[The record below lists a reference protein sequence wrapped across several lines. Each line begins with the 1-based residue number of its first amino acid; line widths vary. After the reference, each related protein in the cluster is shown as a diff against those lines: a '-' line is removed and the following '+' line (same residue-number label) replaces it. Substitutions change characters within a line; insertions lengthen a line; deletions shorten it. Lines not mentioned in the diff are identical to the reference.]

1 MVTTLLVFVLRSGRV
16 ALSAGLRWDGYQ
28 SESCPLAPE
37 PSLLGKPVS
46 SCLDHPFG
54 LFMVTTAISCIRP
67 CAPNERGVLSD

>member
-1 MVTTLLVFVLRSGRV
+1 VVTTFLVFVLRSGRV

-46 SCLDHPFG
+46 SRLDHPLG
-54 LFMVTTAISCIRP
+54 LFMVTTAVACIRP

>member
-1 MVTTLLVFVLRSGRV
+1 VVTTLLVFVLRSGRV

-46 SCLDHPFG
+46 SRLDQPFG
-54 LFMVTTAISCIRP
+54 LFMVTTAVSCIRP